1 MSIRWTLPGEAPDPL
16 AIARMRQHFP
26 RSNELMPIPW
36 FMGDITFYDSLATD
50 SPQTLDAKEFCRA
63 LGDIASG
70 INSFPDVYYVPVW
83 KAWFKF
89 LLPAI
94 IIRADEAA
102 NFNSFDLDLL
112 VKGITAF
119 FNIYPYQIDEE
130 YPGFRDDVVSSL
142 GACALPR
149 KLARE
154 DASQRGD
161 YEPLFNAIWE
171 ARRMIENHGLQS
183 FEEVNSSM
191 LFCLKYLTAAEI
203 AEWATSLFQID
214 SPQWHLQLIF
224 SLSEWFTALKRTGD
238 WNHEE
243 DAFLR
248 EILNKSGLLDE
259 FSIPKFNSFDEFIP
273 AENVRIFNQIVAEQF
288 PYEVFRAWADEI
300 WELLDKSSMQYLT
313 LYLKDDL
320 KNLEALL
327 FQSVK

>member
-1 MSIRWTLPGEAPDPL
+1 
-16 AIARMRQHFP
+16 
-26 RSNELMPIPW
+26 
-36 FMGDITFYDSLATD
+36 MGDITFYDSLAHE

-70 INSFPDVYYVPVW
+70 IDCFPDVHYVPVW
-83 KAWFKF
+83 KAWFKY
-89 LLPAI
+89 LLPEI
-94 IIRADEAA
+94 ILRSDEAA
-102 NFNSFDLDLL
+102 NFNAYDLNLL
-112 VKGITAF
+112 VKGIVAF
-119 FNIYPYQIDEE
+119 FNIYPHQIDEE
-130 YPGFRDDVVSSL
+130 YPDFRDDVVTTL
-142 GACALPR
+142 GFCALPR

-154 DASQRGD
+154 DAIQRGE
-161 YEPLFNAIWE
+161 YEPLFNDILDAKQTIQSW
-171 ARRMIENHGLQS
+171 GLQS
-183 FEEVNSSM
+183 LEEVNSSM
-191 LFCLKYLTAAEI
+191 LFCLKYLPAAEI
-203 AEWATSLFQID
+203 AEWATSLFHID

-224 SLSEWFTALKRTGD
+224 TLYEWFTALRLAGD

-259 FSIPKFNSFDEFIP
+259 FSIPKFKSFDEFIP
-273 AENVRIFNQIVAEQF
+273 AENVRVFNQIVAEQF

-327 FQSVK
+327 FPSVK